1 MGSQYLW
8 KPLRT
13 LRQACRSSSIQG
25 RNCLFC
31 ELADRCLR
39 DARDGADTAA
49 AAAEPL
55 VQDVMHDGRVQSPIS
70 SLGSPKPELSR

>member
-13 LRQACRSSSIQG
+13 LRQACRSSSIQA

-31 ELADRCLR
+31 ELADRC
-39 DARDGADTAA
+39 ARDGAGTA

-55 VQDVMHDGRVQSPIS
+55 VQEVMHDGFVQSRIS